1 MGLQKD
7 PKGVQTMDSVHLSI
21 DRITLINRA
30 RWWPSAAAVLLAG
43 LILYGVGFAH
53 HDALHH
59 AAHDTRH
66 SAAFPCH

>member
-1 MGLQKD
+1 
-7 PKGVQTMDSVHLSI
+7 V
-21 DRITLINRA
+21 
-30 RWWPSAAAVLLAG
+30 
-43 LILYGVGFAH
+43 ILYGVGFAH

>member
-1 MGLQKD
+1 MN
-7 PKGVQTMDSVHLSI
+7 SVHPSVESI
-21 DRITLINRA
+21 ALVKPV

-53 HDALHH
+53 HDSLHH